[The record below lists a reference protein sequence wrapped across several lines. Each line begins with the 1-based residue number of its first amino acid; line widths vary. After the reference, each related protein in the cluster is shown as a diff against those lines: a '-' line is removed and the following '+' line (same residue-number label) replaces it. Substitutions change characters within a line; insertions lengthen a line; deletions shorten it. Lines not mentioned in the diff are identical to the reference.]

1 MKKVIG
7 IATYD
12 VIVECPNC
20 EHKVSAVDYDFD
32 SEVTDAMFK
41 NTLASCTNMGIEI
54 GCPKCN
60 YVFILDELEY

>member
-12 VIVECPNC
+12 VIVKCPSC
-20 EHKVSAVDYDFD
+20 GHKVSAIAQDFD
-32 SEVTDAMFK
+32 SEVTNAMFK
-41 NTLASCTNMGIEI
+41 NTLASCTNIGIEI
-54 GCPKCN
+54 ECPKCI